1 MIFRH
6 RDKSV
11 RAASLTLGL
20 LLGAVLS
27 LTGQAAPSRD
37 QYSESEVS
45 VALLY
50 NVTKFVR
57 WPDGTFAS
65 DDATLNLCTY
75 TTEDYQPPLRAL
87 EKRSVGAH
95 PIHVVELSDAD
106 AVRPDCHVLFI
117 SSGQRDALQSELK
130 RYRGKPVLT
139 VGNFREF
146 AEKGGMLSLS
156 KNRKRVNIRINATA
170 SERAG
175 LEFNAQLLQLAT
187 VFKASDGGDSP

>member
-1 MIFRH
+1 MSYRH
-6 RDKSV
+6 RDKPA
-11 RAASLTLGL
+11 RAASLLLGL

-27 LTGQAAPSRD
+27 LAGQAAPSGD

-65 DDATLNLCTY
+65 DDATLNLCTF
-75 TTEDYQPPLRAL
+75 TTDDYGPPLRAL
-87 EKRSVGAH
+87 EKRSVGEH
-95 PIHVVELSDAD
+95 PIHVVELSAAG

-117 SSGQRDALQSELK
+117 SSGQRSTLQRELK
-130 RYRGKPVLT
+130 RYRGEPVFT

-187 VFKASDGGDSP
+187 VFKSADRGDSP